1 MHDRELFEKAFSPL
15 HASPDTLTEVRKTMR
30 NEKKT
35 RRALGKSAV
44 VAIAA
49 ALTLTIAV
57 AGGIVTLIRADVSPA
72 DKVDDT
78 THHAFTDDLDATT
91 TARVTPCLFP
101 IWNAFPATWRPPN
114 GWLASI
120 CPSWTRK

>member
-1 MHDRELFEKAFSPL
+1 MTQHELFEKTFSAL

-49 ALTLTIAV
+49 ALTLTGLLNVMAFSMSRGTPLPAALWLLVREVLVSLPVTILIHLAFSRV
-57 AGGIVTLIRADVSPA
+57 HRRFAGR
-72 DKVDDT
+72 
-78 THHAFTDDLDATT
+78 
-91 TARVTPCLFP
+91 
-101 IWNAFPATWRPPN
+101 
-114 GWLASI
+114 
-120 CPSWTRK
+120 